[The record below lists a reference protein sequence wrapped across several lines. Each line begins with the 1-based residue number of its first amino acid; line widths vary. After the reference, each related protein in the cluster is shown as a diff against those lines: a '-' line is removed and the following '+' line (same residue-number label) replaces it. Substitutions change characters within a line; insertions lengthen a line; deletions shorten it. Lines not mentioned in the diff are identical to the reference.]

1 MEPKRTLHS
10 GNLVRGVHAGDR
22 KLFMEKYYDPQRYM
36 ELGTCFVRED
46 GKIFILLKDR
56 WWMGGRKMNQKT
68 QQEGY
73 RNFNLKSL
81 TEEEER
87 FIKKLVDAE
96 VASKPESFQIL
107 KIEDK
112 EENFSFMETMG
123 KENHNIIKNSAGL

>member
-36 ELGTCFVRED
+36 ELGTCFD
-46 GKIFILLKDR
+46 ILLKE
-56 WWMGGRKMNQKT
+56 

-87 FIKKLVDAE
+87 FIKKLV
-96 VASKPESFQIL
+96 SCF
-107 KIEDK
+107 
-112 EENFSFMETMG
+112 
-123 KENHNIIKNSAGL
+123 

>member
-46 GKIFILLKDR
+46 GKIFILLKD
-56 WWMGGRKMNQKT
+56 GVHKIDGRKKN

-96 VASKPESFQIL
+96 VASKPIL
-107 KIEDK
+107 
-112 EENFSFMETMG
+112 
-123 KENHNIIKNSAGL
+123 A

>member
-10 GNLVRGVHAGDR
+10 GNLVRCIYAGD
-22 KLFMEKYYDPQRYM
+22 MEKYYM

-46 GKIFILLKDR
+46 ILLKD
-56 WWMGGRKMNQKT
+56 GVHKIDGRKKN

-87 FIKKLVDAE
+87 FIKKLVG
-96 VASKPESFQIL
+96 ASKPILARGELLDFKDRGQRRKLQLYGDNGERES
-107 KIEDK
+107 
-112 EENFSFMETMG
+112 
-123 KENHNIIKNSAGL
+123 